1 MWGWVRMKLRLTYG
15 VPIAAVVLLS
25 GAVPARSLADQLPP
39 PSPPAIEQSPTPL
52 TRVQLSAASA
62 QIANYAS
69 PNEMV
74 VPPPAD
80 IVAPPPAG
88 TEQSVAVQD
97 PSQRKPPASAKV
109 AHRAARDKL
118 ASLPD
123 TRLRADPRHPA
134 GTGDG
139 DRKVVQVRAV
149 GPRQVGEAAW
159 YGGRYIGR
167 RTSSGERLDQ
177 IHATAAHRDLP
188 LNSLVRVTNLN
199 NGRSVIVRITDRG
212 PVSESLLIDVSP
224 KAADELAM
232 KQAGIVRV
240 AVEQVVEVPS
250 DAR

>member
-74 VPPPAD
+74 VPPPA
-80 IVAPPPAG
+80 G
-88 TEQSVAVQD
+88 TERSVAVQD

-123 TRLRADPRHPA
+123 TRLRTDPRHPA

>member
-15 VPIAAVVLLS
+15 VPIVVLAFS
-25 GAVPARSLADQLPP
+25 SATIPARSLADQLPP
-39 PSPPAIEQSPTPL
+39 PSAPAIEQSPTAL

-62 QIANYAS
+62 QVANYAL
-69 PNEMV
+69 PDEIV
-74 VPPPAD
+74 V
-80 IVAPPPAG
+80 PPPAG
-88 TEQSVAVQD
+88 TEQSVAVQN
-97 PSQRKPPASAKV
+97 PPQRKPPASAKA
-109 AHRAARDKL
+109 AHRTVQGRL
-118 ASLPD
+118 ASLADNTP
-123 TRLRADPRHPA
+123 RADRRLSA

-139 DRKVVQVRAV
+139 DRKVVQLQAV
-149 GPRQVGEAAW
+149 GPRQIGEAAW
-159 YGGRYIGR
+159 YGGRYVGR

-199 NGRSVIVRITDRG
+199 NGRSVVVRITDRG

-250 DAR
+250 AAK

>member
-15 VPIAAVVLLS
+15 VPIAVLALSS
-25 GAVPARSLADQLPP
+25 GAIPARSLADER
-39 PSPPAIEQSPTPL
+39 PSLLLAVTQSPTAATL
-52 TRVQLSAASA
+52 VQLAAAS
-62 QIANYAS
+62 
-69 PNEMV
+69 E
-74 VPPPAD
+74 
-80 IVAPPPAG
+80 IVAPAPVNTAPLVAPP
-88 TEQSVAVQD
+88 
-97 PSQRKPPASAKV
+97 RKPTVPGKA
-109 AHRAARDKL
+109 AHRTARDKF
-118 ASLPD
+118 ASLADNMP
-123 TRLRADPRHPA
+123 RADHHQPV

-139 DRKVVQVRAV
+139 DRKVVQIQAV
-149 GPRQVGEAAW
+149 GPRQIGEAAW
-159 YGGRYIGR
+159 YGGRYVGR

-250 DAR
+250 APK